1 MRTISA
7 DALAALNSGR
17 FGVRALVKIIPGGDD
32 EPLCFWDDVG
42 NIAVGGDV
50 YHGAAGRFAIEA
62 STSASDLS
70 IRNLNVTF
78 SGLDSTIIGMIDG
91 VQWHQQPILVQRAVF
106 AIDTPQ
112 LLNLVPEY
120 SGFIDQLI
128 WNEGADGS
136 PSTLVLQCESASREY
151 SRSGSRTAS
160 DADQRERDSDDG
172 FFAAAAN
179 AVSQSI
185 DWGRNPEKAQKQSGG
200 FLSKIFG

>member
-1 MRTISA
+1 MRTISSE
-7 DALAALNSGR
+7 ALAALNGGR
-17 FGVRALVKIIPGGDD
+17 FGVRCLVKIVPGGED

-42 NIAVGGDV
+42 NITVGGDV
-50 YHGAAGRFAIEA
+50 YNGAAGRFTIEA

-78 SGLDSTIIGMIDG
+78 SGLDASVIGMIDG
-91 VQWHQQPILVQRAVF
+91 VQWHQQPILVQRAFF

-112 LLNLVPEY
+112 ILNVTPEY

-136 PSTLVLQCESASREY
+136 PSTLILQCESASREY

-160 DADQRERDSDDG
+160 DADQRERDPDDG

-179 AVSQSI
+179 AVAKSI
-185 DWGRNPEKAQKQSGG
+185 DWGRNPQPAKQESGG
-200 FLSKIFG
+200 FFSKIFG